1 MGGAYRMELTRLLME
16 VIKMDQEIKDLKER
30 IVFLEAL
37 LELNSHGLE
46 KAIETNRLL
55 IEYLRKDN
63 TNFVQ

>member
-1 MGGAYRMELTRLLME
+1 ME